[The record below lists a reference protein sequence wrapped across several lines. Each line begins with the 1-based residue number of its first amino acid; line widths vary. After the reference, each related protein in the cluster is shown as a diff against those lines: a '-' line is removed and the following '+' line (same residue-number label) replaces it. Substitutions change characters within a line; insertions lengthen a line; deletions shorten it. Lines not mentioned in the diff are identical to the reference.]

1 MGRFR
6 FMEQI
11 LKIISFIVGAV
22 ISVLILCDK
31 DNKESSSH
39 VKYKEVVIFK
49 EKQLEKGCLPIF
61 VQPTDSDKLNFMK
74 KNISHL
80 KI

>member
-22 ISVLILCDK
+22 ISVLIFCDK

-39 VKYKEVVIFK
+39 VKYKVSIRWMPYCV
-49 EKQLEKGCLPIF
+49 PR
-61 VQPTDSDKLNFMK
+61 
-74 KNISHL
+74 
-80 KI
+80 

>member
-22 ISVLILCDK
+22 ISVLIFCDK

-49 EKQLEKGCLPIF
+49 EKQLERLFAYFC
-61 VQPTDSDKLNFMK
+61 PTYRLGQ
-74 KNISHL
+74 I
-80 KI
+80 

>member
-22 ISVLILCDK
+22 ISVLIFCDK

-39 VKYKEVVIFK
+39 VKYKVSIR
-49 EKQLEKGCLPIF
+49 
-61 VQPTDSDKLNFMK
+61 
-74 KNISHL
+74 
-80 KI
+80 